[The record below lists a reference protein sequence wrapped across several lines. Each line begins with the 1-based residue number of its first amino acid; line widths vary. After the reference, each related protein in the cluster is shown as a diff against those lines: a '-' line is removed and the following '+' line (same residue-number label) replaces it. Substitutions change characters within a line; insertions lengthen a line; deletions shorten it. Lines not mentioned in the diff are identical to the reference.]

1 MKPALN
7 LTLKMAMLA
16 SGKKQ
21 KRIAALARMTDCEL
35 SLIVRGH
42 RRPTPKQRERLANVL
57 GRASGDLFPTVLGAA

>member
-21 KRIAALARMTDCEL
+21 KRIARLAGMTECEL

-42 RRPTPKQRERLANVL
+42 RKATPRQRERLAKAL
-57 GRASGDLFPTVLGAA
+57 GWASGDLFPTVLGAA